1 MSDLYPLLFEPNLH
15 SVVWGGSRLSPFKGL
30 EASCE
35 PVGESWEVSAVPSSS
50 SVVSN
55 GCWAGRDLIS
65 VVGERPVE
73 ILGERV
79 AKQYS
84 NRLPLLVKFIDAEK
98 DLSIQV
104 HPDDIIA
111 KKRHGEGQF
120 GKTEMWYV
128 VDAEPGASLYAGLK
142 ESITPAQYQSLVAS
156 GEICS
161 VLASHEVKTGD
172 VFHIPAGR
180 IHAIGS
186 GILLVEVQ
194 QTSDITYRIY
204 DYNRKGLDGKL
215 RELHTEAA
223 AEAIDYHV
231 RSEYRT
237 HYTNRKDAATLVI
250 NCPYFTIRKVR
261 SKGRFHRNMKKY
273 DSFVICVCLKGDCQ
287 VQIKGE
293 PSMVTLQE
301 GSSVLI
307 PACLADYYILP
318 SNPNGTVQLLEAFI
332 DGRKGFWNTLLRFF
346 HK

>member
-1 MSDLYPLLFEPNLH
+1 MI
-15 SVVWGGSRLSPFKGL
+15 WGGSKISHYKKLPAPIDGI
-30 EASCE
+30 
-35 PVGESWEVSAVPSSS
+35 GESWEISAVPGHE
-50 SVVSN
+50 SVVAE
-55 GCWAGRDLIS
+55 GEFKGVTLGHLLEEYKELLVGRH
-65 VVGERPVE
+65 VYATYG
-73 ILGERV
+73 
-79 AKQYS
+79 
-84 NRLPLLVKFIDAEK
+84 NRFPLLVKIIDAQQ

-142 ESITPAQYQSLVAS
+142 KSITPAQYQSLVAS

-180 IHAIGS
+180 IHAICS

-293 PSMVTLQE
+293 PSKVTLQE

-318 SNPNGTVQLLEAFI
+318 SNPSGTVQLLEAFI